1 MENMK
6 IETLKNKID
15 NKILDSI
22 INLDYNINDKFN
34 RNELTLELI
43 CIVNEYAK
51 AKVKEEFKE
60 LKRIFNISSDED
72 VKEYIDN
79 TLINN

>member
-1 MENMK
+1 MK

>member
-1 MENMK
+1 MK

-22 INLDYNINDKFN
+22 INLDYNVIDKFN
-34 RNELTLELI
+34 QNELSLQLI

-51 AKVKEEFKE
+51 AKVKEELKE
-60 LKRIFNISSDED
+60 LKRIFYVSSGED
-72 VKEYIDN
+72 VEEYIE
-79 TLINN
+79 LQLLKK

>member
-1 MENMK
+1 MK

-51 AKVKEEFKE
+51 SKVKEEFKE
-60 LKRIFNISSDED
+60 LKRIFYISSGED
-72 VKEYIDN
+72 VEEYIDN
-79 TLINN
+79 KLINN